1 MSKINLPIIL
11 ISLIPITLLI
21 SSGAAEVTIGIL
33 IFSFII
39 LSFLKKDFY
48 WLKEKYI
55 LLVGIVWLI
64 LIINLIFSNNHSL
77 SLNRAIFFFRY
88 ILMIACVEYYFKNNV
103 KFNIIFFIW
112 LLVLLIVSF
121 DIFIEFFNKK
131 NIFGYSSYDPSR
143 ISSFLGKE
151 LKIGHFVLGF
161 SFLCTGFYFEKNYK
175 KSNFFLLTGYA
186 IFFFFILALT
196 LTGERANTIKGIICF
211 ILFIAFSPRKKIKLK
226 KIILIILIVIPISS
240 YFFSDKIRLR
250 YNAII
255 SPIQILGIE
264 GAFKKSLH
272 GAHYQTA
279 VQIFKEYPIFGAGNK
294 NFREECSNKKYYNS
308 QYDRIEFRCSTH
320 PHQIYLEL
328 LSEHGIVGSLT
339 IIFVIFYFLKES
351 IKIYLRNQ
359 NLIHLGSIVFVST
372 TFIPIIPSGSFF
384 TSWGAIIFWLNF
396 SIMLFYNKQHK

>member
-1 MSKINLPIIL
+1 MSKINFPIFL
-11 ISLIPITLLI
+11 TSLIPISLLI
-21 SSGAAEVTIGIL
+21 SSGAAELTAGIL

-39 LSFLKKDFY
+39 HSILNKDFV

-55 LLVGIVWLI
+55 FLVGMIWLI
-64 LIINLIFSNNHSL
+64 LIINLFFSNNYTL
-77 SLNRAIFFFRY
+77 SLDRAIFFFRY
-88 ILMIACVEYYFKNNV
+88 ILMIACIDCYLKNN
-103 KFNIIFFIW
+103 KNFNIIFFIW
-112 LLVLLIVSF
+112 LLILLIVSF
-121 DIFIEFFNKK
+121 DICIEFFNKK
-131 NIFGYSSYDPSR
+131 NILGFSSYDPSR
-143 ISSFLGKE
+143 IASFLGKE
-151 LKIGHFVLGF
+151 LKIGHFILGF
-161 SFLCTGFYFEKNYK
+161 SFLCTGFYFEKFHK
-175 KSNFFLLTGYA
+175 KSNFFLLTGYG

-196 LTGERANTIKGIICF
+196 LTGERSNTIKGIICF
-211 ILFIAFSPRKKIKLK
+211 ILFIALSPIKKIKLK
-226 KIILIILIVIPISS
+226 KFILIILIAIPIVS
-240 YFFSDKIRLR
+240 YFFSEKTRLR

-255 SPIQILGIE
+255 SPIQSLGIE

-272 GAHYQTA
+272 GAHYVTA
-279 VQIFKEYPIFGAGNK
+279 IQIFKEYPIFGVGNK
-294 NFREECSNKKYYNS
+294 NFREECSNRKYYNS

-396 SIMLFYNKQHK
+396 SIMLFYNKQKK